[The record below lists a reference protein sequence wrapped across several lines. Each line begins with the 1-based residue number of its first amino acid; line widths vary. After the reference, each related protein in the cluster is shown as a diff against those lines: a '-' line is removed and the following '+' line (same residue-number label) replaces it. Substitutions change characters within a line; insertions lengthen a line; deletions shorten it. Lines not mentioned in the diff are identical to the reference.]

1 MTVLEIIGH
10 AIVVIGLIF
19 IAFGIVGIYKFKTF
33 YQRMLVA
40 AKIDTVGTV
49 TVILGMVMIHGVSM
63 FSLRLVLILVILLLL
78 GPLST
83 HVVARTAYTSERD
96 G

>member
-1 MTVLEIIGH
+1 MTILEIIGH
-10 AIVVIGLIF
+10 IVVVIGLIF
-19 IAFGIVGIYKFKTF
+19 VAFGIFGIYKFKAF

-40 AKIDTVGTV
+40 SKIDTVGTV
-49 TVILGMVMIHGVSM
+49 TVILGMGMIHGASM
-63 FSLRLVLILVILLLL
+63 FTVRLVLILVLLLLL

-83 HVVARTAYTSERD
+83 HMVARTAYMSERD